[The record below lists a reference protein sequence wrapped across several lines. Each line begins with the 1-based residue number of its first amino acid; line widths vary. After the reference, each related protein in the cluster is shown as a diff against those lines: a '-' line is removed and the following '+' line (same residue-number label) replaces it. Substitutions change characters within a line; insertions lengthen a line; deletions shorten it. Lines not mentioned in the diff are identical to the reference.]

1 MAIVFS
7 FFSRDLYKKLQ
18 DTLWPISHFK
28 AVLYITVNIINIIN
42 ITVFRKISH
51 FQKILG
57 LISDANIDDFVKF
70 RESSMPR
77 S

>member
-7 FFSRDLYKKLQ
+7 FFSRHLYKKLQ

-28 AVLYITVNIINIIN
+28 AVLYITDHEFLAFYRL
-42 ITVFRKISH
+42 FRKISH